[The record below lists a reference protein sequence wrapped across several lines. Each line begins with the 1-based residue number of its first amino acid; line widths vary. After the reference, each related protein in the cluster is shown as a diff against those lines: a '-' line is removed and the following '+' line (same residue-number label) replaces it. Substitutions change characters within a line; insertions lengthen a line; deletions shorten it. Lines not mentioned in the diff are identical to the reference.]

1 MAGVGHLNVGCRL
14 NSCETEW
21 LAAMEARSLGI
32 GIVDDL
38 EAADVIVLG
47 TCCVTA
53 RSQSK
58 SRKAARRLLTGFC
71 CDRALAACE
80 LADKL
85 AEKLAVQA
93 GP

>member
-21 LAAMEARSLGI
+21 LAAREARRLGV
-32 GIVDDL
+32 GIVEDL

-58 SRKAARRLLTGFC
+58 SRKAARRLLTEILF
-71 CDRALAACE
+71 
-80 LADKL
+80 
-85 AEKLAVQA
+85 
-93 GP
+93 